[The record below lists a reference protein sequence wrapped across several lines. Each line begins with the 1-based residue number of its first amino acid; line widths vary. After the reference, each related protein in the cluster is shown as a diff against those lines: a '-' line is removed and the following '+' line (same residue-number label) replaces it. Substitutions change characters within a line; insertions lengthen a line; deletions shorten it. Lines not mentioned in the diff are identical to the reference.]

1 MSSGEEATGVR
12 AELGWQLFVD
22 TLVYE
27 CERGPLT
34 SELVYASRMDRSAAP
49 ATEPVYVLADAGAEV
64 DLYVGEIV
72 VDGLPVE
79 GGVRFQSSG

>member
-49 ATEPVYVLADAGAEV
+49 ATEPVYVLADAAAEV